1 VTVAPPASGVD
12 HLGILLVCYLKDDDD
27 LPLLALHL
35 ERVAKHTQ
43 VPTTVFTAA
52 NRASE
57 AARALLD
64 SYPNVVVCDT
74 PDTDLR
80 GSREHAY
87 HLDRLVQRGLDA
99 GVSHLCALDV
109 DAFPIRDDWV
119 DVVAAAMPA
128 ASGLAAVSRIEN
140 GDSALPHP
148 SCLFA
153 RRDFFER
160 YAPSFS
166 PDTDGTPEFRRFLRE
181 TGQRADTG
189 IRLGYVLWA
198 ADLPWGRLLRTNAVD
213 PHYLMA
219 GIYGDAV
226 FHLGGI
232 GRGKLFRKDLE
243 GSAVHRLT
251 RPLERL
257 PVGTGTTAKV
267 KRSVLRAAR
276 GRREQRLA
284 AENRAVYSL
293 LRGWLLSDP
302 DGLIAYLRA
311 PPGAGGEPPRPGLA
325 SG

>member
-1 VTVAPPASGVD
+1 MD
-12 HLGILLVCYLKDDDD
+12 HLGILVVCYLKDDDD
-27 LPLLALHL
+27 LPILKLHL

-52 NRASE
+52 NRASG

-64 SYPNVVVCDT
+64 SYPNIAVCDN

-80 GSREHAY
+80 GSREHGY
-87 HLDRLVQRGLDA
+87 HLDALARYALDA
-99 GVSHLCALDV
+99 GVSHLCTLDV

-119 DVVAAAMPA
+119 SVVAARMPEQ
-128 ASGLAAVSRIEN
+128 SGLAAISRLEN

-148 SCLFA
+148 SCTFA

-160 YAPSFS
+160 YSPSFAPDWDSS
-166 PDTDGTPEFRRFLRE
+166 PELRE
-181 TGQRADTG
+181 FVRATGQSADTG
-189 IRLGYVLWA
+189 IRLGYALWA
-198 ADLPWGRLLRTNAVD
+198 AGLPWGRLVRTNAVD
-213 PHYLMA
+213 PHYLMG

-243 GSAVHRLT
+243 GSTVHRMS

-257 PVGTGTTAKV
+257 PVGQGTPAKLKRAVLHRVRAKKEAQLTA
-267 KRSVLRAAR
+267 
-276 GRREQRLA
+276 Q
-284 AENRAVYSL
+284 NRASYSL

-302 DGLIAYLRA
+302 DGLLAYLR
-311 PPGAGGEPPRPGLA
+311 G
-325 SG
+325 

>member
-1 VTVAPPASGVD
+1 MAATTPPGAGVD

-43 VPTTVFTAA
+43 VAATTFAAA
-52 NRASE
+52 NRASD

-64 SYPNVVVCDT
+64 ATPNVVVCDLV
-74 PDTDLR
+74 DTALR
-80 GSREHAY
+80 GSREHAFY
-87 HLDRLVQRGLDA
+87 LDRLTQRALDS
-99 GVSHLCALDV
+99 GVSHLCTLDV
-109 DAFPIRDDWV
+109 DAFPVRDDWV

-128 ASGLAAVSRIEN
+128 ASGLAAVSRVEN

-148 SCLFA
+148 SGLMV

-160 YAPSFS
+160 FSPSFS
-166 PDTDGTPEFRRFLRE
+166 PDADGTAEFRDFLRE
-181 TGQRADTG
+181 TSQRADTG
-189 IRLGYVLWA
+189 IGLGYALWA
-198 ADLPWGRLLRTNAVD
+198 AGLPWGRLLRTNVVD
-213 PHYLMA
+213 PHYLMG
-219 GIYGDAV
+219 GIYGDTI

-243 GSAVHRLT
+243 GSVLHRVT

-257 PVGTGTTAKV
+257 PVGTGAAATAK
-267 KRSVLRAAR
+267 RRVLRGVR
-276 GRREQRLA
+276 GRREDRLA
-284 AENRAVYSL
+284 AGNRAVYSL

-302 DGLIAYLRA
+302 DGLIAYLRGDPT
-311 PPGAGGEPPRPGLA
+311 PP